1 MDFHEINHPA
11 IKGAPMTIHGT
22 PFKEVTERFG
32 HHGTNCQWIGW
43 DNLHRKPSIFP
54 MKRKGVSSVSFS
66 ISHFCGGKI
75 PIH

>member
-11 IKGAPMTIHGT
+11 IKGAPMTIHET

-54 MKRKGVSSVSFS
+54 MFQAF
-66 ISHFCGGKI
+66 HFQFPIFGGGKI